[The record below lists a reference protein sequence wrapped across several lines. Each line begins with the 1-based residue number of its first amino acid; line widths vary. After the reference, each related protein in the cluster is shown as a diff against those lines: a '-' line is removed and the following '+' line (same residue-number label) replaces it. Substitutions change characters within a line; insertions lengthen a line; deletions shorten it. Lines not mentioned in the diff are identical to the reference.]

1 MFTIALYD
9 SVLIKATKA
18 DVRRWK
24 RQRRRDGMKGQEG
37 GRCGSWSYNKDR
49 DSKGGHDF
57 RFFFLSHSYD
67 SSSVSEKANTRRFHS
82 ANEQCHALDQWLL
95 EGLKVVLH
103 GKGVRI
109 HVWWE
114 AGRRSKKL
122 SCCVIQI
129 NKISPAAKQKMTRQS
144 LSPSEAVSANYFIF
158 SHLIKY
164 KLLFLKTFYMLYTK
178 EELVILEINLKCC
191 WTEL

>member
-37 GRCGSWSYNKDR
+37 GRCGSWSYNITKIEIQKEDMT
-49 DSKGGHDF
+49 SDF
-57 RFFFLSHSYD
+57 
-67 SSSVSEKANTRRFHS
+67 SSWATPMIPVLCQKKQMFHS
-82 ANEQCHALDQWLL
+82 ANEQCHALDRWLL
-95 EGLKVVLH
+95 EGLRVVLH

-129 NKISPAAKQKMTRQS
+129 NKISPAATQKMTRQS
-144 LSPSEAVSANYFIF
+144 LSLSQAVSANYFIF

>member
-1 MFTIALYD
+1 M
-9 SVLIKATKA
+9 
-18 DVRRWK
+18 
-24 RQRRRDGMKGQEG
+24 
-37 GRCGSWSYNKDR
+37 
-49 DSKGGHDF
+49 
-57 RFFFLSHSYD
+57 
-67 SSSVSEKANTRRFHS
+67 
-82 ANEQCHALDQWLL
+82 
-95 EGLKVVLH
+95 LH

-164 KLLFLKTFYMLYTK
+164 KLLFLKTFYMLDTK

-191 WTEL
+191 